1 MRVPIF
7 VIAAISALEN
17 SNAIGEKKAGHIC
30 VSKYT
35 DNEDCLVDY
44 GDLGTFSTAY
54 PWSMVNQNFA
64 SFLASYST
72 FCGIHNANS
81 TANLCERH

>member
-64 SFLASYST
+64 SL
-72 FCGIHNANS
+72 G
-81 TANLCERH
+81 LGG